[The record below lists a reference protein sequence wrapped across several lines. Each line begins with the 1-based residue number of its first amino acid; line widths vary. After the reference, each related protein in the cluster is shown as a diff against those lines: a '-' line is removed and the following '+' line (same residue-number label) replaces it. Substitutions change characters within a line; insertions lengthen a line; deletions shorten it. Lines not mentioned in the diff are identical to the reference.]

1 MDEKEKLANWAK
13 QLPPEAK
20 EKLKAEMNKFFN
32 YEPKVA
38 IFGKTGVGKSS
49 LTNALF
55 GKDVCEVSDVEACT
69 RDPQEVF
76 LKLEGAPKGIKL
88 LDVPGIGE
96 SAERDKEYF
105 KLYAE
110 ILKEADM
117 ALWVLKADDRTFSA
131 DEDFYKTCMKPYI
144 DAGKPFAVAVNQ
156 VDKIE
161 PFREWD
167 VTKHLPGPTQEG
179 NIAKK
184 LNYVAQ
190 QFGDL
195 KVSQVVAVSANEK
208 YNLHTLILQL
218 IKDLPADKRC
228 QTISNM
234 DETIQQREEIKKEWA
249 DSFIETVHEI
259 IDDLPVPSLVKEAG
273 KAAVS
278 VLTYA
283 ADLGRVIVSTGADI
297 VSGAWNF
304 VKGLFG

>member
-13 QLPPEAK
+13 YLPPEAR
-20 EKLKAEMNKFFN
+20 EKLKIEMNKFLT

-55 GKDVCEVSDVEACT
+55 GKDVCKVSDVEACT
-69 RDPQEVF
+69 REPQEVF
-76 LKLEGAPKGIKL
+76 LKLEGASNGIKL

-96 SAERDKEYF
+96 NAERDKQYF

-110 ILKEADM
+110 ILKETDM

-131 DEDFYKTCMKPYI
+131 DEEFYRTCMKPYI
-144 DAGKPFAVAVNQ
+144 DAGKPFAVAVSQ

-167 VTKHLPGPTQEG
+167 EIKHLPGPTQEG

-195 KVSQVVAVSANEK
+195 KVSQVVAVSANEN
-208 YNLHTLILQL
+208 YNLSNLMLQL
-218 IKDLPADKRC
+218 IKALPADKRY
-228 QTISNM
+228 QTIRNM
-234 DETIQQREEIKKEWA
+234 DEKLQQHEKVKKEKNSA
-249 DSFIETVHEI
+249 FIDTVFKIIEVLPILDSVKRNGKELLSKAREFISDAEEWVSEAWQWFK
-259 IDDLPVPSLVKEAG
+259 DLVK
-273 KAAVS
+273 K
-278 VLTYA
+278 
-283 ADLGRVIVSTGADI
+283 
-297 VSGAWNF
+297 F
-304 VKGLFG
+304 

>member
-13 QLPPEAK
+13 HLPPEAR
-20 EKLKAEMNKFFN
+20 EKLKIEMNKFLT

-55 GKDVCEVSDVEACT
+55 GKDVCKVSDVEACT
-69 RDPQEVF
+69 REPQEVF
-76 LKLEGAPKGIKL
+76 FKLEGASNGIKL

-96 SAERDKEYF
+96 SAERDKQYF

-117 ALWVLKADDRTFSA
+117 TLWVLKADDRTFSA
-131 DEDFYKTCMKPYI
+131 DEEFYKTCMKPYI
-144 DAGKPFAVAVNQ
+144 DADKPFAVAVSQ

-167 VTKHLPGPTQEG
+167 EIKHLPGPTQEG

-195 KVSQVVAVSANEK
+195 KVSQVVAVSANEN
-208 YNLHTLILQL
+208 YNLSNLMLQL
-218 IKDLPADKRC
+218 IKALPADKRY
-228 QTISNM
+228 QTIRNM
-234 DETIQQREEIKKEWA
+234 DEKLQQHEEVKKEKNSA
-249 DSFIETVHEI
+249 FIDTVFKIIEVLPILDSVKRNGKELLSKAREFISDAEEWVAEAWQWFK
-259 IDDLPVPSLVKEAG
+259 DLVK
-273 KAAVS
+273 K
-278 VLTYA
+278 
-283 ADLGRVIVSTGADI
+283 
-297 VSGAWNF
+297 F
-304 VKGLFG
+304 

>member
-1 MDEKEKLANWAK
+1 MDEKEKLANWGK
-13 QLPPEAK
+13 HLPPEAR
-20 EKLKAEMNKFFN
+20 EKLKIEMNKFLT

-55 GKDVCEVSDVEACT
+55 GKDVCKVSDVEACT
-69 RDPQEVF
+69 REPQEVF
-76 LKLEGAPKGIKL
+76 LKLEGASNGIKL

-96 SAERDKEYF
+96 SAERDKQYF

-131 DEDFYKTCMKPYI
+131 DEEFYKTCMKPYI
-144 DAGKPFAVAVNQ
+144 DAGKPFAVAVSQ

-167 VTKHLPGPTQEG
+167 EIKHLPGPTQEG

-195 KVSQVVAVSANEK
+195 KVSQVVAVSANEN
-208 YNLHTLILQL
+208 YNLSNLMLQL
-218 IKDLPADKRC
+218 IKALPADKRY
-228 QTISNM
+228 QTIRNM
-234 DETIQQREEIKKEWA
+234 DEKLQQHEKVKKEKNSA
-249 DSFIETVHEI
+249 FIDTVFKIIEVLPILDSVKRNGKELLSKAREFISDAEEWVAEAWQWFK
-259 IDDLPVPSLVKEAG
+259 DLVK
-273 KAAVS
+273 K
-278 VLTYA
+278 
-283 ADLGRVIVSTGADI
+283 
-297 VSGAWNF
+297 F
-304 VKGLFG
+304 

>member
-1 MDEKEKLANWAK
+1 MDEKDKLANWAK
-13 QLPPEAK
+13 HLPPEAR
-20 EKLKAEMNKFFN
+20 EKLKIEMNKFLT

-55 GKDVCEVSDVEACT
+55 GKDVCKVSDVEACT
-69 RDPQEVF
+69 REPQEVF
-76 LKLEGAPKGIKL
+76 LKLEGASNGIKL

-96 SAERDKEYF
+96 SAERDKQYF

-131 DEDFYKTCMKPYI
+131 DEEFYKTCMKPYI
-144 DAGKPFAVAVNQ
+144 DAGKPFAVAVSQ

-167 VTKHLPGPTQEG
+167 EIKHLPGPTQEG

-195 KVSQVVAVSANEK
+195 KVSQVVAVSANEN
-208 YNLHTLILQL
+208 YNLSNLMLQL
-218 IKDLPADKRC
+218 IKALPADKRY
-228 QTISNM
+228 QTIRNM
-234 DETIQQREEIKKEWA
+234 DEKLQQHEKVKKEKNSA
-249 DSFIETVHEI
+249 FIDTVFKIIEVLPILDSVKRNGKELLSKAREFISDAEEWVAEAWQWFK
-259 IDDLPVPSLVKEAG
+259 DLVK
-273 KAAVS
+273 K
-278 VLTYA
+278 
-283 ADLGRVIVSTGADI
+283 
-297 VSGAWNF
+297 F
-304 VKGLFG
+304 

>member
-13 QLPPEAK
+13 HLPPEAR
-20 EKLKAEMNKFFN
+20 EKLKIEMNKFLT

-38 IFGKTGVGKSS
+38 IFGKTGVGKAS

-55 GKDVCEVSDVEACT
+55 GKDVCKVSDLEACT
-69 RDPQEVF
+69 REPQEVF
-76 LKLEGAPKGIKL
+76 LKLEGASNGIKL

-96 SAERDKEYF
+96 SAERDKQYF

-131 DEDFYKTCMKPYI
+131 DEEFYRTCMKPYI
-144 DAGKPFAVAVNQ
+144 DAGKPFAVAVSQ

-167 VTKHLPGPTQEG
+167 EIKHLPGPTQEG

-195 KVSQVVAVSANEK
+195 KVSQVVAVSANEN
-208 YNLHTLILQL
+208 YNLSNLMLQL
-218 IKDLPADKRC
+218 IKALPADKRY
-228 QTISNM
+228 QTIRNM
-234 DETIQQREEIKKEWA
+234 DEKLQQHEKVKKEKNSA
-249 DSFIETVHEI
+249 FIDTVFKIIEVLPILDSVKRNGKELLSKAREFISDAEEWVSEAWQWFK
-259 IDDLPVPSLVKEAG
+259 DLVK
-273 KAAVS
+273 
-278 VLTYA
+278 T
-283 ADLGRVIVSTGADI
+283 
-297 VSGAWNF
+297 F
-304 VKGLFG
+304 

>member
-13 QLPPEAK
+13 HLPPEAR
-20 EKLKAEMNKFFN
+20 EKLKIEMNKFLT

-55 GKDVCEVSDVEACT
+55 GKDVCKVSDVEACT
-69 RDPQEVF
+69 REPQEVF
-76 LKLEGAPKGIKL
+76 LKLEGASNGIKL

-96 SAERDKEYF
+96 SAERDKQYF

-131 DEDFYKTCMKPYI
+131 DEEFYRTCMKPYI
-144 DAGKPFAVAVNQ
+144 DAGKPFVVAVSQ

-167 VTKHLPGPTQEG
+167 EIKHLPGPTQEG

-195 KVSQVVAVSANEK
+195 KVSQVVAVSANEN
-208 YNLHTLILQL
+208 YNLSNLMLQL
-218 IKDLPADKRC
+218 IKALPADKRY
-228 QTISNM
+228 QTIRNM
-234 DETIQQREEIKKEWA
+234 DEKLQQHEKVKKEKNSA
-249 DSFIETVHEI
+249 FIDTVFKIIEVLPILDSVKRNGKELLSKAREFISDAEEWVSEAWQWFK
-259 IDDLPVPSLVKEAG
+259 DLVK
-273 KAAVS
+273 K
-278 VLTYA
+278 
-283 ADLGRVIVSTGADI
+283 
-297 VSGAWNF
+297 F
-304 VKGLFG
+304 

>member
-13 QLPPEAK
+13 HLPPEAR
-20 EKLKAEMNKFFN
+20 EKLKIEMNKFLT

-55 GKDVCEVSDVEACT
+55 GKDVCKVSDVEACT
-69 RDPQEVF
+69 REPQEVF
-76 LKLEGAPKGIKL
+76 LKLEGASNGIKL

-96 SAERDKEYF
+96 SAERDKQYF

-131 DEDFYKTCMKPYI
+131 DEEFYRTCMKPYI
-144 DAGKPFAVAVNQ
+144 DAGKPFAVAVSQ

-167 VTKHLPGPTQEG
+167 EIKHLPGPTQEG

-190 QFGDL
+190 QVGEFT
-195 KVSQVVAVSANEK
+195 VSQVVAVSANEN
-208 YNLHTLILQL
+208 YNLSNLMLQL
-218 IKDLPADKRC
+218 IKALPADKRY
-228 QTISNM
+228 QTIRNM
-234 DETIQQREEIKKEWA
+234 DEKLQQHEKVKKEKNSA
-249 DSFIETVHEI
+249 FIDTVFKIIEVLPILDSVKRNGKELLSKAREFISDAEEWVSEAWQWFK
-259 IDDLPVPSLVKEAG
+259 DLVK
-273 KAAVS
+273 K
-278 VLTYA
+278 
-283 ADLGRVIVSTGADI
+283 
-297 VSGAWNF
+297 F
-304 VKGLFG
+304 

>member
-13 QLPPEAK
+13 HLPPEAR
-20 EKLKAEMNKFFN
+20 EKLKIEMNKFLT

-55 GKDVCEVSDVEACT
+55 GKDVCKVSDVEACT
-69 RDPQEVF
+69 REPQEVF
-76 LKLEGAPKGIKL
+76 LKLEGASNGIKL

-96 SAERDKEYF
+96 SAERDKQYF

-131 DEDFYKTCMKPYI
+131 DEEFYKTCMKPYI
-144 DAGKPFAVAVNQ
+144 DAGKPFAVAVSQ

-167 VTKHLPGPTQEG
+167 EIKHLPGPTQEG

-195 KVSQVVAVSANEK
+195 KVSQVVAVSANEN
-208 YNLHTLILQL
+208 YNLSNLMLQL
-218 IKDLPADKRC
+218 IKALPADKRY
-228 QTISNM
+228 QTIRNM
-234 DETIQQREEIKKEWA
+234 DEQLQKNQELKENA
-249 DSFIETVHEI
+249 SEAFAEAVHEI
-259 IDDLPVPSLVKEAG
+259 IDYLPLPESVKDAG
-273 KAAVS
+273 KLAVS
-278 VLTYA
+278 GIITAVDALADTTGYFISKVL
-283 ADLGRVIVSTGADI
+283 D
-297 VSGAWNF
+297 F
-304 VKGLFG
+304 FGW

>member
-13 QLPPEAK
+13 HLPPEAR
-20 EKLKAEMNKFFN
+20 EKLKIEMNKFLT

-55 GKDVCEVSDVEACT
+55 GKDVCKVSDVEACT
-69 RDPQEVF
+69 REPQEVF
-76 LKLEGAPKGIKL
+76 LKLEGASNGIKL

-96 SAERDKEYF
+96 SAERDKQYF

-131 DEDFYKTCMKPYI
+131 DEEFYKTCMKPYI
-144 DAGKPFAVAVNQ
+144 DAGKPFAVAVSQ

-167 VTKHLPGPTQEG
+167 EIKHLPGPTQEG

-195 KVSQVVAVSANEK
+195 KVSQVVAVSANEN
-208 YNLHTLILQL
+208 YNLSNLMLQL
-218 IKDLPADKRC
+218 IKALPADKRY
-228 QTISNM
+228 QTIRNM
-234 DETIQQREEIKKEWA
+234 DEKLQQHEKVKKEKNSA
-249 DSFIETVHEI
+249 FIDTVFKIIEVLPILDSVKRNGKELLSKAREFISDAEEWVSEAWQWFK
-259 IDDLPVPSLVKEAG
+259 DLVK
-273 KAAVS
+273 K
-278 VLTYA
+278 
-283 ADLGRVIVSTGADI
+283 
-297 VSGAWNF
+297 F
-304 VKGLFG
+304 

>member
-13 QLPPEAK
+13 HLPPEAR
-20 EKLKAEMNKFFN
+20 EKLKIEMNKFLT

-55 GKDVCEVSDVEACT
+55 GKDVCKVSDVEACT
-69 RDPQEVF
+69 REPQEVF
-76 LKLEGAPKGIKL
+76 LKLEGASNGIKL

-96 SAERDKEYF
+96 SAERDKQYF

-131 DEDFYKTCMKPYI
+131 DEEFYRTCMKPYI
-144 DAGKPFAVAVNQ
+144 DAGKPFAVAVSQ

-167 VTKHLPGPTQEG
+167 EIKHLPGPTQEG

-195 KVSQVVAVSANEK
+195 KVSQVVAVSANEN
-208 YNLHTLILQL
+208 YNLSNLMLQL
-218 IKDLPADKRC
+218 IKALPADKRY
-228 QTISNM
+228 QTIRNM
-234 DETIQQREEIKKEWA
+234 DEKLQQHEKVKKEKNSA
-249 DSFIETVHEI
+249 FIDTVFKIIEVLPILDSVKRNGKELLSKAREFISDAEEWVSEAWQWFK
-259 IDDLPVPSLVKEAG
+259 DLVK
-273 KAAVS
+273 K
-278 VLTYA
+278 
-283 ADLGRVIVSTGADI
+283 
-297 VSGAWNF
+297 F
-304 VKGLFG
+304 

>member
-13 QLPPEAK
+13 HLPPEAR
-20 EKLKAEMNKFFN
+20 EKLKIEMNKFLT

-55 GKDVCEVSDVEACT
+55 GKDVCKVSDVEACT
-69 RDPQEVF
+69 REPQEVF
-76 LKLEGAPKGIKL
+76 LKLEGASNGIKI

-96 SAERDKEYF
+96 SAERDKQYF

-131 DEDFYKTCMKPYI
+131 DEEFYKTCMKPYI
-144 DAGKPFAVAVNQ
+144 DAGKPFAVAVSQ

-167 VTKHLPGPTQEG
+167 EIKHLPGPTQEG

-195 KVSQVVAVSANEK
+195 KVSQVVAVSANEN
-208 YNLHTLILQL
+208 YNLSNLMLQL
-218 IKDLPADKRC
+218 IKALPADKRY
-228 QTISNM
+228 QTIRNM
-234 DETIQQREEIKKEWA
+234 DEKLQQHEKVKKEKNSA
-249 DSFIETVHEI
+249 FIDTVFKIIEVLPILDSVKRNGKELLSKAREFISDAEEWVAEAWQWFK
-259 IDDLPVPSLVKEAG
+259 DLVK
-273 KAAVS
+273 K
-278 VLTYA
+278 
-283 ADLGRVIVSTGADI
+283 
-297 VSGAWNF
+297 F
-304 VKGLFG
+304 

>member
-13 QLPPEAK
+13 HLPPEAR
-20 EKLKAEMNKFFN
+20 EKLKIEMNKFLT

-38 IFGKTGVGKSS
+38 IFGKTGVGKAS

-55 GKDVCEVSDVEACT
+55 GKDVCKVSDLEACT
-69 RDPQEVF
+69 REPQEVF
-76 LKLEGAPKGIKL
+76 LKLEGASNGIKL

-96 SAERDKEYF
+96 SAERDKQYF

-131 DEDFYKTCMKPYI
+131 DEEFYRTCMKPYI
-144 DAGKPFAVAVNQ
+144 DAGKPFAVAVSQ

-167 VTKHLPGPTQEG
+167 EIKHLPGPTQEG

-195 KVSQVVAVSANEK
+195 KVSQVVAVSANEN
-208 YNLHTLILQL
+208 YNLSNLMLQL
-218 IKDLPADKRC
+218 IKALPADKRY
-228 QTISNM
+228 QTIRNM
-234 DETIQQREEIKKEWA
+234 DEKLQQHEKVKKEKNSA
-249 DSFIETVHEI
+249 FIDTVFKIIEVLPILDSVKRNGKELLSKAREFISDAEEWVSEAWQWFK
-259 IDDLPVPSLVKEAG
+259 DLVK
-273 KAAVS
+273 K
-278 VLTYA
+278 
-283 ADLGRVIVSTGADI
+283 
-297 VSGAWNF
+297 F
-304 VKGLFG
+304 

>member
-13 QLPPEAK
+13 HLPPEAR
-20 EKLKAEMNKFFN
+20 EKLKIEMNKFLT

-55 GKDVCEVSDVEACT
+55 GKDVCKVSDVEACT
-69 RDPQEVF
+69 REPQEVF
-76 LKLEGAPKGIKL
+76 LKLEGASNGIKL

-96 SAERDKEYF
+96 SAERDKQYF

-131 DEDFYKTCMKPYI
+131 DEEFYRTCMKPYI
-144 DAGKPFAVAVNQ
+144 DAGKPFAVAVSQ

-167 VTKHLPGPTQEG
+167 EIKHLPGPTQEG

-195 KVSQVVAVSANEK
+195 KVSQVVAVSANEN
-208 YNLHTLILQL
+208 YNLSNLMLQL
-218 IKDLPADKRC
+218 IKALPADKRY
-228 QTISNM
+228 QTIRNM
-234 DETIQQREEIKKEWA
+234 DEKLQQHEKVKKEKNSA
-249 DSFIETVHEI
+249 FIDTVFKIIEVLPILDSVKRNGKELLSKAHEFISDAEEWVSEAWQWFK
-259 IDDLPVPSLVKEAG
+259 DLVK
-273 KAAVS
+273 K
-278 VLTYA
+278 
-283 ADLGRVIVSTGADI
+283 
-297 VSGAWNF
+297 F
-304 VKGLFG
+304 

>member
-13 QLPPEAK
+13 HLPPEAR
-20 EKLKAEMNKFFN
+20 EKLKIEMNKFLT

-55 GKDVCEVSDVEACT
+55 GKDVCKVSDVEACT
-69 RDPQEVF
+69 REPQEVF
-76 LKLEGAPKGIKL
+76 LKLEGASNGIKL

-96 SAERDKEYF
+96 SAERDKQYF

-131 DEDFYKTCMKPYI
+131 DEEFYRTCMKPYI
-144 DAGKPFAVAVNQ
+144 DAGKPFAVAVSQ

-167 VTKHLPGPTQEG
+167 EIKHLPGPTQEG

-195 KVSQVVAVSANEK
+195 KVSQVVAVSANEN
-208 YNLHTLILQL
+208 YNLSNLMLQL
-218 IKDLPADKRC
+218 IKALPADKRY
-228 QTISNM
+228 QTIRNM
-234 DETIQQREEIKKEWA
+234 DEKLQQHEKVKKEKNSA
-249 DSFIETVHEI
+249 FIDTVFKIIEVLPILDSVKRNGKELLSKAREFISDAEEWVAEAWQWFK
-259 IDDLPVPSLVKEAG
+259 DLVK
-273 KAAVS
+273 K
-278 VLTYA
+278 
-283 ADLGRVIVSTGADI
+283 
-297 VSGAWNF
+297 F
-304 VKGLFG
+304 

>member
-13 QLPPEAK
+13 HLPPEAR
-20 EKLKAEMNKFFN
+20 EKLKIEMNKFLT

-38 IFGKTGVGKSS
+38 IFGKTGVGKAS

-55 GKDVCEVSDVEACT
+55 GKDVCKVSDVEACT
-69 RDPQEVF
+69 REPQEVF
-76 LKLEGAPKGIKL
+76 LKLEGASNGIKL

-96 SAERDKEYF
+96 SAERDKQYF

-131 DEDFYKTCMKPYI
+131 DEEFYRTCMKPYI
-144 DAGKPFAVAVNQ
+144 DAGKPFAVAVSQ

-167 VTKHLPGPTQEG
+167 EIKHLPGPTQEG

-195 KVSQVVAVSANEK
+195 KVSQVVAVSANEN
-208 YNLHTLILQL
+208 YNLSNLMLQL
-218 IKDLPADKRC
+218 IKALPADKRY
-228 QTISNM
+228 QTIRNM
-234 DETIQQREEIKKEWA
+234 DEKLQQHEKVKKEKNSA
-249 DSFIETVHEI
+249 FIDTVFKIIEVLPILDSVKRNGKELLSKAREFISDAEEWVSEAWQWFK
-259 IDDLPVPSLVKEAG
+259 DLVK
-273 KAAVS
+273 K
-278 VLTYA
+278 
-283 ADLGRVIVSTGADI
+283 
-297 VSGAWNF
+297 F
-304 VKGLFG
+304 

>member
-13 QLPPEAK
+13 HLPPEAR
-20 EKLKAEMNKFFN
+20 EKLKIEMNKFLT

-55 GKDVCEVSDVEACT
+55 GKDVCKVSDVEACT
-69 RDPQEVF
+69 REPQEVF
-76 LKLEGAPKGIKL
+76 LKLEGASNGIKL

-96 SAERDKEYF
+96 SAERDKQYF

-131 DEDFYKTCMKPYI
+131 DEEFYRTCMKPYI
-144 DAGKPFAVAVNQ
+144 DAGKPFAVAVSQ

-167 VTKHLPGPTQEG
+167 EIKHLPGPTQEG

-195 KVSQVVAVSANEK
+195 KVSQVVAVSANEN
-208 YNLHTLILQL
+208 YNLSNLMLQL
-218 IKDLPADKRC
+218 IKALPADKRY
-228 QTISNM
+228 QTIRNM
-234 DETIQQREEIKKEWA
+234 DEKLQQHEKVKKEKNSA
-249 DSFIETVHEI
+249 FIDTVFKIIEVLPILDS
-259 IDDLPVPSLVKEAG
+259 VKRNG
-273 KAAVS
+273 M
-278 VLTYA
+278 
-283 ADLGRVIVSTGADI
+283 
-297 VSGAWNF
+297 
-304 VKGLFG
+304 

>member
-13 QLPPEAK
+13 HLPPEAR
-20 EKLKAEMNKFFN
+20 EKLKIEMNKFLT

-55 GKDVCEVSDVEACT
+55 GKDVCKVSDVEACT
-69 RDPQEVF
+69 REPQEVF
-76 LKLEGAPKGIKL
+76 LKLEGASNGIKL

-96 SAERDKEYF
+96 SAERDKQYF

-131 DEDFYKTCMKPYI
+131 D
-144 DAGKPFAVAVNQ
+144 AGKPFAVAVSQ

-167 VTKHLPGPTQEG
+167 EIKHLPGPTQEG

-195 KVSQVVAVSANEK
+195 KVSQVVAVSANEN
-208 YNLHTLILQL
+208 YNLSNLMLQL
-218 IKDLPADKRC
+218 IKALPADKRY
-228 QTISNM
+228 QTIRNM
-234 DETIQQREEIKKEWA
+234 DEKLQQHEKVKKEKNSA
-249 DSFIETVHEI
+249 FIDTVFKIIEVLPILDSVKRNGKELLSKAREFISDAEEWVSEAWQWFK
-259 IDDLPVPSLVKEAG
+259 DLVK
-273 KAAVS
+273 K
-278 VLTYA
+278 
-283 ADLGRVIVSTGADI
+283 
-297 VSGAWNF
+297 F
-304 VKGLFG
+304 

>member
-13 QLPPEAK
+13 HLPPEAR
-20 EKLKAEMNKFFN
+20 EKLKIEMNKFLT

-55 GKDVCEVSDVEACT
+55 GKDVCKVSDVEACT
-69 RDPQEVF
+69 REPQEVF
-76 LKLEGAPKGIKL
+76 LKLEGASNGIKL

-96 SAERDKEYF
+96 SAERDKQYF

-131 DEDFYKTCMKPYI
+131 DEEFYKTCMKPYI
-144 DAGKPFAVAVNQ
+144 DAGKPFAVAVSQ

-167 VTKHLPGPTQEG
+167 EIKHLPGPTQEG

-195 KVSQVVAVSANEK
+195 KVSQVVAVSANEN
-208 YNLHTLILQL
+208 YNLSNLMLQL
-218 IKDLPADKRC
+218 IKALPADKRY
-228 QTISNM
+228 QTIRNM
-234 DETIQQREEIKKEWA
+234 DEKLQQHEKVKKEKNSA
-249 DSFIETVHEI
+249 FIDTVFKIIEVLPILDSVKRNGKELLSKAREFISDAEEWVAEAWQWFK
-259 IDDLPVPSLVKEAG
+259 DLVK
-273 KAAVS
+273 K
-278 VLTYA
+278 
-283 ADLGRVIVSTGADI
+283 
-297 VSGAWNF
+297 F
-304 VKGLFG
+304 

>member
-13 QLPPEAK
+13 HLPPEAR
-20 EKLKAEMNKFFN
+20 EKLKIEMNKFLT

-55 GKDVCEVSDVEACT
+55 GKDVCKVSDVEACT
-69 RDPQEVF
+69 REPQEVF
-76 LKLEGAPKGIKL
+76 LKLEGASNGIKL

-96 SAERDKEYF
+96 SAERDKQYF

-131 DEDFYKTCMKPYI
+131 DEEFYRTCMKPYI
-144 DAGKPFAVAVNQ
+144 DAGKPFAVAVSQ

-167 VTKHLPGPTQEG
+167 EIKHLPGPTQEG

-184 LNYVAQ
+184 
-190 QFGDL
+190 
-195 KVSQVVAVSANEK
+195 
-208 YNLHTLILQL
+208 
-218 IKDLPADKRC
+218 IKLCRAAIRRFKSFASCCCFC
-228 QTISNM
+228 Q
-234 DETIQQREEIKKEWA
+234 
-249 DSFIETVHEI
+249 
-259 IDDLPVPSLVKEAG
+259 
-273 KAAVS
+273 
-278 VLTYA
+278 
-283 ADLGRVIVSTGADI
+283 
-297 VSGAWNF
+297 
-304 VKGLFG
+304 